1 MDDEIQLI
9 SDGAGVAVIGDPGA
23 VERFLAAEALP
34 SRPLDLP
41 KLRNVVSGGSMAA
54 QAGSE
59 LAANSG
65 RWVKLTEESAQMVKK
80 YGLMESKTPGVSHAM
95 VGKPGEIKG
104 WLQIAKGPGSLA
116 ANPAL
121 LAGAAGVMAQ
131 LAMQQA
137 MDEVTDYLERIDEKL
152 DDILRAQKDTVLA
165 QMIGIGLLIDE
176 AMTLRSHVGRVNEVT
191 WTKVQ
196 AASGTIAETQ
206 AYALLQLDAL
216 AEKLESKA
224 KVGDLATAAKA
235 AETKSRDWLAV
246 LARCF
251 QLQDAIAVLELD
263 RVLETAQEDL
273 DGHRL
278 GLKAARQDRLATISR
293 STEQLMRRLDAAAGV
308 ANTKVL
314 AHPSKSRAVVHSRN
328 HVGTSVLDFQGLLGI
343 ESGHEQVAA
352 RRWVDAAS
360 DVRDKALEVG
370 AERVDAAKRFGNET
384 RGRARSATERLS
396 SEIAQRTR
404 RRGPDEDGD
413 SESRPGD

>member
-9 SDGAGVAVIGDPGA
+9 SDGDGVAVIGDRAA
-23 VERFLAAEALP
+23 VERFLASEGLP
-34 SRPLDLP
+34 SKKLDLP
-41 KLRNVVSGGSMAA
+41 KLRHVVNGGSAAA

-95 VGKPGEIKG
+95 VGKPGDIKA
-104 WLQIAKGPGSLA
+104 WLKIAKGPGSLA

-131 LAMQQA
+131 LAMQRA
-137 MDEVTDYLERIDEKL
+137 MDEITDYLERIDEKL
-152 DDILRAQKDTVLA
+152 DDVLRAQKDSVVA
-165 QMIGIGLLIDE
+165 QMIGIGMQIEE
-176 AMTLRSHVGRVNEVT
+176 AMTIRSHVGRVNEVT
-191 WTKVQ
+191 WSKVQ
-196 AASGTIAETQ
+196 DASGTIADTQ

-216 AEKLESKA
+216 AEKVEGKA

-235 AETKSRDWLAV
+235 AEARARDWLAM

-251 QLQDAIAVLELD
+251 QLQDAIAILELD
-263 RVLETAQEDL
+263 RVLETAPEDL

-278 GLKAARQDRLATISR
+278 GLKAARQDRLRTISL
-293 STEQLMRRLDAAAGV
+293 STETLMARLDAAASI

-314 AHPSKSRAVVHSRN
+314 AHPAKSRSVVDSRN

-343 ESGHEQVAA
+343 EAGREPLEA
-352 RRWVDAAS
+352 RRWVDAATE
-360 DVRDKALEVG
+360 VRDKTLEAG
-370 AERVDAAKRFGNET
+370 AGRVDAAKRFGNET

-396 SEIAQRTR
+396 NEIAQRTR
-404 RRGPDEDGD
+404 RRSTDNDGADSHPDD
-413 SESRPGD
+413 